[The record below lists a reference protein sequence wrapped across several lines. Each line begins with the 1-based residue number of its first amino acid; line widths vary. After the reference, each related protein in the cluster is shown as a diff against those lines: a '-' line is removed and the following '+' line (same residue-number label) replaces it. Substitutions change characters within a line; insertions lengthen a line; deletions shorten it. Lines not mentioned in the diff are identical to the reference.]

1 MPGPITLP
9 PLPDLGVILRQN
21 RHGVYDAVGRKVG
34 SYETLDA
41 ACQGQWLKF
50 TGVAQPPADQ
60 LYVNDFWGRRVPL
73 ASRCVA
79 AAKATTKGPTITQPQ
94 PVRPTSA
101 AQAVIAANTAATGQ
115 AAPIIDLDALTALP
129 TADSLQVDPRLVNYA
144 IWGGL
149 GLVGLVLLTSGN
161 GRRR

>member
-1 MPGPITLP
+1 MPGPLTLP
-9 PLPDLGVILRQN
+9 PLPDLGAILRQS
-21 RHGVYDAVGRKVG
+21 RHGIYNAQGVKVG

-50 TGVAQPPADQ
+50 TGVPQPPASQ

-73 ASRCVA
+73 SSRCVQ

-94 PVRPTSA
+94 TVRPASA

-115 AAPIIDLDALTALP
+115 PAPIIDLDALTGLP
-129 TADSLQVDPRLVNYA
+129 TADSVQVDPRLVNYA
-144 IWGGL
+144 VWGGL